1 MPTSSLLPR
10 ILCLVFLLCALP
22 GCSAAR
28 SNAEEAPPS
37 APAALPEAWR
47 PLAARLTSDGLY
59 TPQVEQALLKLGPTP
74 SQDPMGRKIRELYTS
89 AFLKPKPDP
98 GRQQTQPSRPKQ
110 PPVYRGVVTPANV
123 ALCKTYLHDN
133 KKAFD
138 AAEARF
144 GVPREIAVAL
154 LFVETRLGAFL
165 GKESAFLTL
174 AGMAA
179 STGPEYIP
187 LYLAELPGADARQ
200 DWIRERM
207 LQRSDR
213 AYKEL
218 AAFIRHAAANR
229 LDLLAVPG
237 SIYGA
242 IGLCQFMPSNLAPY
256 AVDGD
261 GDGVVDLFVP
271 ADAVASLSHY
281 LHKHGWKSKAPRT
294 ARHAVLKSY
303 NRLNIYANTI
313 LALADAVAA
322 PDPGKAPAQRAGK
335 K

>member
-1 MPTSSLLPR
+1 
-10 ILCLVFLLCALP
+10 
-22 GCSAAR
+22 
-28 SNAEEAPPS
+28 
-37 APAALPEAWR
+37 
-47 PLAARLTSDGLY
+47 
-59 TPQVEQALLKLGPTP
+59 
-74 SQDPMGRKIRELYTS
+74 MGRKIRELYTS

-98 GRQQTQPSRPKQ
+98 AKQQAKPARPKQ
-110 PPVYRGVVTPANV
+110 PAVYPGVVTPANV
-123 ALCKTYLHDN
+123 ALCKAYLHDN

-165 GKESAFLTL
+165 GKENAFLTL

-187 LYLAELPGADARQ
+187 LYLAELPGSDTRQ

-218 AAFIRHAAANR
+218 AAFIRHAVANK
-229 LDLLAVPG
+229 LDLLSIPG

-256 AVDGD
+256 AVDGN
-261 GDGVVDLFVP
+261 GDGVTDLFVP

-281 LHKHGWKSKAPRT
+281 LYKHGWKTKAPRT

-303 NRLNIYANTI
+303 NRLNIYAETI
-313 LALADAVAA
+313 LTLAEAVAA
-322 PDPGKAPAQRAGK
+322 PDPSKTPARRAGK